1 MEHNPLI
8 GGLLIIGALMTAF
21 YMSRLYFLVFWG
33 KFRGTDE
40 QAHHLHE
47 SPLSM
52 TVPLMILAVLSV
64 FGGVLASGYM
74 ETYVAV
80 KDIKGEENHALHTI
94 LWGLTALV
102 FAVAGYAYYKYVVQG
117 EKPAETEAELSGTER
132 LVFNKYYVDE
142 TYNALITKPIDAIS
156 TFFSEIFDTK
166 ILDGVVNF
174 VGRGTRWLSDI
185 LRQTQGGNVDV
196 YFFAMV
202 ISIVVIF
209 ILKMM

>member
-1 MEHNPLI
+1 
-8 GGLLIIGALMTAF
+8 
-21 YMSRLYFLVFWG
+21 MSRLYFLVFWG

-52 TVPLMILAVLSV
+52 TIPLMILAVLSV
-64 FGGVLASGYM
+64 GGGYLAHGYM
-74 ETYVAV
+74 ESSISPILA
-80 KDIKGEENHALHTI
+80 DMMGEADHALHNM
-94 LWGLTALV
+94 LWGLTLAV
-102 FAVAGYAYYKYVVQG
+102 AAVAGFAYYKYVVQG
-117 EKPAETEAELSGTER
+117 AIPAENEAELSSLER

-142 TYNALITKPIDAIS
+142 TYNTLITKRVDAIS
-156 TFFSEIFDTK
+156 KFLSQIFDTK
-166 ILDGVVNF
+166 ILDGAVNF
-174 VGRGTRWLSDI
+174 VGTSTRWLSAT

-202 ISIVVIF
+202 ISIVIIF